1 MSIYTE
7 INQARI
13 ERRKQKKEE
22 DQRIKELK
30 DLNKEKVENT

>member
-22 DQRIKELK
+22 DQRMTELK
-30 DLNKEKVENT
+30 DLNKEKVEKP

>member
-22 DQRIKELK
+22 DQRMTELK
-30 DLNKEKVENT
+30 DLNKEKVDKP